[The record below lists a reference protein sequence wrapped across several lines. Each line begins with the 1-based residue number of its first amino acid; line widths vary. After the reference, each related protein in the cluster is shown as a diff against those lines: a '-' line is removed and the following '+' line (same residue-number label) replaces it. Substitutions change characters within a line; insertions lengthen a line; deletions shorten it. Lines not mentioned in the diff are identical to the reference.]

1 MKVKQM
7 FRKLLPDAVVLKL
20 KDINGIK
27 NNRRMLARQMEI
39 APYKKGLY
47 PHGINLVGDIKAETG
62 LGQSMRILAG
72 IMENGKIPF
81 NIKQMALHGNLAHN
95 DSTWEYK
102 ITDGV
107 KYDINVINWIPETWA
122 ADYNAADSSLLKG
135 RYNIAYWLWELEDFP
150 DRWRPCI
157 QTVDEIWTP
166 SEFISDSIRKK
177 TDKPVITVPY
187 AIEAGKA
194 ACFDRHHF
202 SLPEDKFLFLTMYDF
217 ISISERK
224 NPAAVIE
231 AYIKAFPVENK
242 DVGLI
247 IKVNHA
253 EEKKLERLRSRLKD
267 YENVYFITNNLTR
280 SEVDSLLQ
288 VSDVLI
294 SLHRSEGFGLPL
306 AEAMALGKPV
316 ISTNWSASTEFMDEN
331 SACLVDYKLI
341 NLEKTVGPYDK
352 GRRWADADAKHAAY
366 YMKKLWENKEYRKA
380 IGQNARKHIAENLTY
395 ERAAGIMKNRL
406 KEIYEED
413 SIC

>member
-20 KDINGIK
+20 KDIKGIK
-27 NNRRMLARQMEI
+27 SNRRMLARQVEI
-39 APYKKGLY
+39 SPYKKGLY

-81 NIKQMALHGNLAHN
+81 NIKQIDLHGNLAHN
-95 DSTWEYK
+95 DSTWEHK
-102 ITDGV
+102 ITDIV
-107 KYDINVINWIPETWA
+107 KYDINVINWIPDTWA
-122 ADYNAADSSLLKG
+122 TDYNAVDSSLLNG

-150 DRWRPCI
+150 DRWLPCI

-177 TDKPVITVPY
+177 TGKPVITVPY
-187 AIEAGKA
+187 AIEVAKA
-194 ACFDRHHF
+194 ACFDRNHF

-231 AYIKAFPVENK
+231 AYIKAFPEENK
-242 DVGLI
+242 EVGLI

-288 VSDVLI
+288 ASDVLV

-341 NLEKTVGPYDK
+341 NLKKTVGPYDK
-352 GRRWADADAKHAAY
+352 GRCWADADTEHAAY
-366 YMKKLWENKEYRKA
+366 YMKRLWENKEYREA
-380 IGQNARKHIAENLTY
+380 IGQNARKHIAGNLTY
-395 ERAAGIMKNRL
+395 ERTASIMKNRL